1 VKHSDRTDRP
11 EELAIPVIEE
21 ELVVD
26 KRKVPIG
33 GVEVRKHL
41 LERTET
47 VDMPLLK
54 EEVDIRRVTINREV
68 DHIPPTREEG
78 DVIIIP
84 VVEEEIVISKRLV
97 LKEEVHLTRHRSVR
111 RMSKDVVLHR
121 EEAEVTRFD
130 SDGRPVSA
138 GIREHDSRARP
149 PARRRILKD

>member
-1 VKHSDRTDRP
+1 VKQSDRPDQR

-33 GVEVRKHL
+33 SVEVRKHL

-54 EEVDIRRVTINREV
+54 EEVDVRRVPINREI

-111 RMSKDVVLHR
+111 RMSKDVIVHR

-130 SDGRPVSA
+130 SDGRPIPA
-138 GIREHDSRARP
+138 RIREEGPPVRT